1 LIIDLYENNNTTNKS
16 ERTHYG
22 ILSVFIKKLIE

>member
-1 LIIDLYENNNTTNKS
+1 MKTNNRTNKS